1 MSEPW
6 MIAIV
11 IFAAVLLAVEAI
23 YGLVSRLW
31 HTQKSVTRRLTL
43 SRQST
48 DRPEVLE
55 ALRPERNNF
64 DRKNPLLGML
74 NDRLAQAGM
83 RMGRGMLLL
92 VISALLATSY
102 LVWSVILGIGLLST
116 SIALLST
123 LGLSSLF
130 LEMRRQKRM
139 AEFTEQLPDA
149 LDVVV
154 RGVRVGYPLPTALN
168 LVARELPDPIG
179 AEFAMTS
186 DEIFFGQD
194 VRTAVE
200 NLYSRVGHE
209 DLQFFVVAINVQN
222 QTGGNLAEVL
232 ARLSRLLRTRSKLR
246 LKIRSL
252 SAEGRISAVV
262 LSLMPFVLFGGIS
275 LISPSY
281 FGEIRNDP
289 LVMPALIYGAISL
302 LIGNVL
308 MYRMVHFKF

>member
-1 MSEPW
+1 

-23 YGLVSRLW
+23 YGLISRLW
-31 HTQKSVTRRLTL
+31 HTKKTVTRRLTL

-55 ALRPERNNF
+55 ALRPERSYF
-64 DRKNPLLGML
+64 DGKNPLLGML

-83 RMGRGMLLL
+83 QMDRGMLFLA
-92 VISALLATSY
+92 ISALLAVSY
-102 LVWSVILGIGLLST
+102 LVWSVIFGIGLLST

-123 LGLSSLF
+123 LGLSLLF
-130 LEMRRQKRM
+130 LEIRRQKRM

-194 VRTAVE
+194 VRTAVD

-281 FGEIRNDP
+281 FGEVRNDP

>member
-1 MSEPW
+1 ML
-6 MIAIV
+6 
-11 IFAAVLLAVEAI
+11 FLA
-23 YGLVSRLW
+23 
-31 HTQKSVTRRLTL
+31 
-43 SRQST
+43 
-48 DRPEVLE
+48 
-55 ALRPERNNF
+55 
-64 DRKNPLLGML
+64 
-74 NDRLAQAGM
+74 
-83 RMGRGMLLL
+83 
-92 VISALLATSY
+92 ISALLAVSY
-102 LVWSVILGIGLLST
+102 LVWSVIFGIGLLST

-123 LGLSSLF
+123 LGLSLLF

-139 AEFTEQLPDA
+139 TECTEQLPDA

-179 AEFAMTS
+179 AEFAITS
-186 DEIFFGQD
+186 DEISFGQD

-200 NLYSRVGHE
+200 NLYRRIGHE

-232 ARLSRLLRTRSKLR
+232 SRLSRLLRTRSKLR

-262 LSLMPFVLFGGIS
+262 LSVMPFILFGGIS